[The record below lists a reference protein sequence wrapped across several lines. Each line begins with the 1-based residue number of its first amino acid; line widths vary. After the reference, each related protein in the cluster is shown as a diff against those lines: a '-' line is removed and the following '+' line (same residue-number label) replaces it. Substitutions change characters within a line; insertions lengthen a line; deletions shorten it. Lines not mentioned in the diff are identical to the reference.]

1 VPRIALIQDGTEV
14 ARQRF
19 ADVESRFRLTCE
31 MLSREGPDMFSVR
44 VFTDEDVGYLLD
56 GIERDEW
63 QCLAFASNALLSVQ
77 VEKALTR
84 NGDDLRRYISSGG
97 GIVILHQQ
105 RDSLAPLLSGE
116 LLPVTAERTA
126 KRGSTSARGADADD
140 GLLHYPLPVDWSVL
154 KDFREEELRA
164 TGTGDGTAAQR
175 GDELPSFFFKT
186 IDRKTLP
193 SALKAVL
200 DVPTGEVILARTDDH
215 VTERVVISTM
225 PLDWQFER
233 PGQAAQ
239 SAALLA
245 NALRYAT
252 LGTPRRLVWRREQG
266 ESNPLLTRWLSLDGA
281 AAMRTAP
288 AEARPLDG
296 TESWLLSAIDL
307 FVLPE
312 DRRDWVEQDD
322 AVQRFLKR
330 GGALVAAVDVSP
342 GLTRATAV
350 IGRYEERALATQLYA
365 QLRAVDGWQTAQYA
379 FELRNVVRALTFLRD
394 LEPDGHVGE
403 PSKLLDALLPLTDD
417 VRKRLAASGHRED
430 FSSSIALA
438 ETLALLRPPQ
448 KKIESDIAWLIDEG
462 GRRAPEVA
470 LQVRSLVALIEGRN
484 LDDFLHDAADA
495 VGAAAKEDPSPA
507 TLVRILEAIAR
518 LGQRGL
524 LGDEPEEAARL
535 AELACKQLH
544 ASPWTAD
551 RGWLSV
557 EATAHATRGLVA
569 LHTCLPSSRREL
581 AGRLAAHI
589 AAGATTLRNA
599 RLRYEPNAKGVAWL
613 ACVVHSII
621 TADRVFPIGLQRL
634 ASLEWPDR
642 VGATA
647 STAMEHA
654 VLQRLAVRNE
664 ELRRSERELSE
675 RLEEQLR
682 QRLAAGIGRG
692 TATLVP
698 SALLVAGAVW
708 VLFRVGWSSL
718 GALLLSIAALS
729 TIVLTVL
736 GVIFVALDRWHLLAA
751 PAPRIRTWLEEVVV
765 PVAKTGGGIKR

>member
-1 VPRIALIQDGTEV
+1 MPRIALIQDGTEV

-19 ADVESRFRLTCE
+19 ADVASRFQLCCE
-31 MLSREGPDMFSVR
+31 TLSKEGIDTFSVR

-77 VEKALTR
+77 VEKALTQ
-84 NGDDLRRYISSGG
+84 NGDDLHRYIRSGG
-97 GIVILHQQ
+97 GIVVLHQQ
-105 RDSLAPLLSGE
+105 RDSLSPLLAGN

-126 KRGSTSARGADADD
+126 TRGSTSARAADADD
-140 GLLHYPLPVDWSVL
+140 ALLHYPRPVEWSVL
-154 KDFREEELRA
+154 KDFRGEELRA
-164 TGTGDGTAAQR
+164 TAEGDGTATQR

-186 IDRKTLP
+186 IDPKTLP

-200 DVPTGEVILARTDDH
+200 DVPTGEVIFARTDDH
-215 VTERVVISTM
+215 MTERVVISTM

-233 PGQAAQ
+233 PGQGVQ

-266 ESNPLLTRWLSLDGA
+266 ESNPLLTRWLTLDGA

-288 AEARPLDG
+288 AKVRPLDE

-312 DRRDWVEQDD
+312 DRREWVEKDET
-322 AVQRFLKR
+322 VQRFLKR
-330 GGALVAAVDVSP
+330 GGALVAAADVSP

-365 QLRAVDGWQTAQYA
+365 QLRAVEGWQTAEYA
-379 FELRNVVRALTFLRD
+379 FELRNTVRALTFLRD

-438 ETLALLRPPQ
+438 ETLALLRPK
-448 KKIESDIAWLIDEG
+448 KKIESDVAWLIDEG

-470 LQVRSLVALIEGRN
+470 LQVRSLLALIEGRRA
-484 LDDFLHDAADA
+484 DDFLHDAANA
-495 VGAAAKEDPSPA
+495 VAASTKQDSSPA
-507 TLVRILEAIAR
+507 LLIRVLEAVAR
-518 LGQRGL
+518 LDEQGL
-524 LGDEPEEAARL
+524 LGDEPEESTRL
-535 AELACKQLH
+535 AELACEQLD

-569 LHTCLPSSRREL
+569 LHTRLPNSRREL
-581 AGRLAAHI
+581 AARLAAHI

-599 RLRYEPNAKGVAWL
+599 RFRYEPNAKGVAWL

-621 TADRVFPIGLQRL
+621 TADRVFPIGLQRM

-642 VGATA
+642 AGATA
-647 STAMEHA
+647 STAIEHA
-654 VLQRLAVRNE
+654 VLQRLSVRNE
-664 ELRRSERELSE
+664 ELRSSERELSE
-675 RLEEQLR
+675 RLEEQLQ
-682 QRLAAGIGRG
+682 QRLAASIGRG

-698 SALLVAGAVW
+698 SALIVAGAVW
-708 VLFRVGWSSL
+708 VLFQVGWSSV
-718 GALLLSIAALS
+718 GALLLSVAALS
-729 TIVLTVL
+729 TILLTVL
-736 GVIFVALDRWHLLAA
+736 GVIFVALGRWHLLAA
-751 PAPRIRTWLEEVVV
+751 PAPRIRNWLETVAV
-765 PVAKTGGGIKR
+765 PVTKTAGGIRRG

>member
-1 VPRIALIQDGTEV
+1 MPRIALIQDGTEV

-19 ADVESRFRLTCE
+19 ADVASRFRLVCE
-31 MLSREGPDMFSVR
+31 TLSKEEADSFSMR

-84 NGDDLRRYISSGG
+84 NGDDLRRYIRSGG

-105 RDSLAPLLSGE
+105 SDSLSALLSDD
-116 LLPVTAERTA
+116 LLPATAERTA
-126 KRGSTSARGADADD
+126 TRGSTSARAADADD
-140 GLLHYPLPVDWSVL
+140 ALLHYPRPVEWTVL
-154 KDFREEELRA
+154 KDFREEELRV
-164 TGTGDGTAAQR
+164 TGQGDGTADQR

-186 IDRKTLP
+186 IDGNTLP

-233 PGQAAQ
+233 PGQGAQ

-281 AAMRTAP
+281 AAMRSAP
-288 AEARPLDG
+288 TKARPLDE

-312 DRRDWVEQDD
+312 DRRGWVENDE

-330 GGALVAAVDVSP
+330 GGTLVAAADVSP
-342 GLTRATAV
+342 GLTRSTAV

-365 QLRAVDGWQTAQYA
+365 QLRAVEGWQTAQYA
-379 FELRNVVRALTFLRD
+379 FELRNVVRALTFLRE
-394 LEPDGHVGE
+394 LDGHVGE
-403 PSKLLDALLPLTDD
+403 PSKLLDALRPLTED

-438 ETLALLRPPQ
+438 ETLALLRPQ
-448 KKIESDIAWLIDEG
+448 QNIKSDIAWLIEEG

-470 LQVRSLVALIEGRN
+470 LQVRSVLALIEGRRV
-484 LDDFLHDAADA
+484 DDFLHDAADA
-495 VGAAAKEDPSPA
+495 VGTSANQDPSLA
-507 TLVRILEAIAR
+507 TLVRVLEAVAR
-518 LGQRGL
+518 LDQQHL
-524 LGDEPEEAARL
+524 LGDEPQDAARL
-535 AELACKQLH
+535 AELACEQLA

-557 EATAHATRGLVA
+557 EATAHLTRGLVA
-569 LHTCLPSSRREL
+569 LHTRLPNSRREL
-581 AGRLAAHI
+581 AARLAAHI
-589 AAGATTLRNA
+589 AAGATTLRDA

-621 TADRVFPIGLQRL
+621 AADRVFPIGLQRL

-642 VGATA
+642 AGATA
-647 STAMEHA
+647 STAIEHA
-654 VLQRLAVRNE
+654 VLQKLAVRNE

-682 QRLAAGIGRG
+682 QRLAASIGRG

-698 SALLVAGAVW
+698 SAMLVAAAVW
-708 VLFRVGWSSL
+708 VIFRVGWSSL
-718 GALLLSIAALS
+718 AALLLSIAALS
-729 TIVLTVL
+729 TIVLTLL

-751 PAPRIRTWLEEVVV
+751 PAPRIRNWLETIAV
-765 PVAKTGGGIKR
+765 PVTKTAGGIKRG